1 MKKMCIEQVF
11 GYADP
16 NGWPGVR
23 IGHGSHDNAG
33 VLHGSL
39 TLYDLS
45 LGAVRI
51 RLRALS
57 PDGRDATCGARRE
70 ATQSA
75 RSQQAPAQK
84 PWHNTVNT
92 KLKRLRQE
100 HSPWQR
106 IRSYIAFAAL
116 LGAILTLC

>member
-1 MKKMCIEQVF
+1 MCPAHVCERSIYMKKMCIEQVF

-57 PDGRDATCGARRE
+57 PDGRDAIGE
-70 ATQSA
+70 QSV
-75 RSQQAPAQK
+75 K
-84 PWHNTVNT
+84 YF
-92 KLKRLRQE
+92 
-100 HSPWQR
+100 
-106 IRSYIAFAAL
+106 I
-116 LGAILTLC
+116 

>member
-1 MKKMCIEQVF
+1 MCPAHACVRCIYKCVWVLEQVF

-23 IGHGSHDNAG
+23 MGTGSHDNAG

-57 PDGRDATCGARRE
+57 PDGRDAIGE
-70 ATQSA
+70 QS
-75 RSQQAPAQK
+75 
-84 PWHNTVNT
+84 VEYFIE
-92 KLKRLRQE
+92 L
-100 HSPWQR
+100 
-106 IRSYIAFAAL
+106 
-116 LGAILTLC
+116 